1 MPGSPVYRLPG
12 LGGLR
17 RRLLHSAKFEII
29 GDGQGVERPKLD
41 EYISVDGVLHGV
53 PSGRPKRS
61 FIWEALRN
69 RATRGKDARR

>member
-1 MPGSPVYRLPG
+1 
-12 LGGLR
+12 
-17 RRLLHSAKFEII
+17 LHSAKFEII

-41 EYISVDGVLHGV
+41 EYISVDGMLHAV

-69 RATRGKDARR
+69 RATRRQRRTALGSGIGITLAKL